1 VTLPA
6 WWPRTSCV
14 YCAARLP
21 DVRSGFGGSFVA
33 FPFTIACVKHAPIV
47 AFDPEYAEAAP

>member
-21 DVRSGFGGSFVA
+21 DVRNGNGCVVP
-33 FPFTIACVKHAPIV
+33 FPSTIACVKHAPLV
-47 AFDPEYAEAAP
+47 AVDPEYAEAR